1 MATATT
7 TTSQDPVWHKTAC
20 ILCPENCGLEVQLE
34 ERHITKIRG
43 DKAHPHSAG
52 YLCQKASR
60 LDYYQNGKHR
70 IQSPLRRRED
80 GTFEEISWDTAVAEI
95 AAKLLNVRDEH
106 GGHTFAYVGG
116 GGQGNHLSG
125 VFSSALKKTMRS
137 RYHYSSLAQEK
148 TGGFWTNGHLFGRQS
163 CYPSNDVANADFVMF
178 LGTNPWQSHGFPH
191 ARLTLQKIAK
201 DPNRTMVTVDPWRTK
216 TAAMSD
222 VHLQV
227 KPGRDAFLFSAMLA
241 ILFTEDL
248 IDAGFIEKHTV
259 GAERL
264 REVFSAVPIDKFI
277 RFAGLDP
284 NTVRDVTRKYA
295 RTAKASIR
303 ADLGLE
309 HTLHSTLNDYLGKLL
324 YLVTGHFGR
333 EGTNHLLTQFLP
345 LIGHSGEAASPKEGG
360 KYWKTAVTGMP
371 ERAGLFPPNVLPQ
384 EINTDHPDRLRAVW
398 VDSMNPLVT
407 AADTNAYEKAF
418 RNLDILVVVD
428 VALTETAQLADY
440 VLPAAS
446 QYEKWEATFF
456 GAGVPHHV
464 FHLRKPLFE
473 PLEGT
478 LPETEIY
485 RRVLLAMGETPKTQP
500 LLGAIDQVNMM
511 APQYRDASDNFKS
524 VAAPLFLGSQTFAS
538 KNKDAVERAGFK
550 GNGKGHAF
558 ELFEAIA
565 GGESGVV
572 IGEFEYEETWGFIR
586 HADHKIHL
594 AIDELLTE
602 VGELEK
608 EIDEGRL
615 EDDGYPF
622 ILSAGGRRSFNAN
635 TIYRNPEWRREDP
648 EGAMW
653 IHPEDLAGLGLPS
666 GAKVVVESKHG
677 SIVVTAEANEDAQR
691 GVLGLPHGYGLTFPD
706 EQGRQVQH
714 GPRINRL
721 TSSDYCDPIA
731 KTPYHKNLPARLR
744 AAQPADLETAA

>member
-7 TTSQDPVWHKTAC
+7 TADWQKTAC
-20 ILCPENCGLEVQLE
+20 ILCPENCGLEVQIDDG
-34 ERHITKIRG
+34 HITKIRG
-43 DKAHPHSAG
+43 DKAHPHSHG

-60 LDYYQNGKHR
+60 LDYYQNGRHR
-70 IQSPLRRRED
+70 LTTPLRRRPD
-80 GTFEEISWDTAVAEI
+80 GTFEEISWDTAISEI
-95 AAKLLNVRDEH
+95 GEKLVSIRENH

-125 VFSSALKKTMRS
+125 TFSAALKKAMRS

-148 TGGFWTNGHLFGRQS
+148 TGGFWNNGKLFGRQS
-163 CYPSNDVANADFVMF
+163 CYPANDVGNADFVMF
-178 LGTNPWQSHGFPH
+178 LGTNPWQSHGFPQ
-191 ARLTLQKIAK
+191 ARLTLQRIAK

-216 TAAMSD
+216 TAEMSD

-227 KPGRDAFLFSAMLA
+227 KPGRDAFLFAAMLA
-241 ILFTEDL
+241 ILFTENLVDET
-248 IDAGFIEKHTV
+248 FIAEHTV
-259 GAERL
+259 GAEAL
-264 REVFSAVPIDKFI
+264 RETFSAVPIDKFI
-277 RFAGLDP
+277 KFAGLDP

-295 RTAKASIR
+295 RTEKASIR

-345 LIGHSGEAASPKEGG
+345 LIGHSGEAAHPKEGG

-371 ERAGLFPPNVLPQ
+371 ERAGLFPPNVLPL
-384 EINTDHPDRLRAVW
+384 EIDNDDPDRIRAVW

-407 AADTNAYEKAF
+407 AADTDAYEKAF
-418 RNLDILVVVD
+418 GKLDLLVAVD
-428 VALTETAQLADY
+428 VALTETAQLAHY

-446 QYEKWEATFF
+446 QFEKWEATFF

-485 RRVLLAMGETPKTQP
+485 RRVLLAMGETAQTQP

-511 APQYRDASDNFKS
+511 APQYREMSDNFKS
-524 VAAPLFLGSQTFAS
+524 VAAPLFLGCQMFSS
-538 KNKDAVERAGFK
+538 KNKPAVERAGHEA
-550 GNGKGHAF
+550 NGKDLAF
-558 ELFEAIA
+558 SLFDAIA
-565 GGESGVV
+565 NSESGVV
-572 IGEFEYEETWGFIR
+572 IGEFDYDETWNFIR
-586 HADHKIHL
+586 HPDRKIHL
-594 AIDELLTE
+594 VIDEHME
-602 VGELEK
+602 AVKQLER
-608 EIDEGRL
+608 EIDEDLL
-615 EDDGYPF
+615 EDAEYPY

-648 EGAMW
+648 EGALW
-653 IHPEDLAGLGLPS
+653 IHPEDLAELGLPS
-666 GAKVVVESKHG
+666 GAKVVVESRWG
-677 SIVVTAEANEDAQR
+677 SLVAHAEANEGAQR
-691 GVLGLPHGYGLTFPD
+691 GVLALPHGYGLTFPD
-706 EQGRQVQH
+706 DSGKPVQH

-731 KTPYHKNLPARLR
+731 MTPYHKNLPVRLR
-744 AAQPADLETAA
+744 PARPEDLESAA